1 MADNNSP
8 DPPLSGSPGDSQATP
23 VTSPDTHLSGSPG
36 DPQTV
41 PSGAVQPSQSSTRQ
55 SRTRTRK
62 ASQSDKKEHDP
73 PPKKDS
79 RPPRVSQFHVDLP
92 RLLLLQGLKKLVW
105 VLRKAR
111 NY

>member
-36 DPQTV
+36 IPQTV
-41 PSGAVQPSQSSTRQ
+41 AHSVAVQPSQSSTRQ
-55 SRTRTRK
+55 SRTRIRK
-62 ASQSDKKEHDP
+62 ASQSDKEEHDP

-79 RPPRVSQFHVDLP
+79 RPPRGKSVPCRSSQTVSPSRANKSRVGF
-92 RLLLLQGLKKLVW
+92 
-105 VLRKAR
+105 
-111 NY
+111 